1 MRFRILSCLSVA
13 MATMVTGCARQEI
26 AGLRGATGISSHR
39 WENVCDPTTDAACA
53 SGRMTGGGSSISVGG
68 AKVTKGLE
76 LHCDITLSNNLEVNW
91 KDASGSHNFHITK
104 PITFAECADDPDV
117 HPEPPVA
124 PFDTFVGSTL
134 GSLDG
139 VDGARCDFIFVD
151 AGEGGNGK
159 GDKAELLI
167 WDKDGNWALEVRLS
181 LITGGNLQAHYDQPH
196 GSKP

>member
-1 MRFRILSCLSVA
+1 MRLRILSCIGVALS
-13 MATMVTGCARQEI
+13 ATLVTSCAEQQLTS
-26 AGLRGATGISSHR
+26 LRSPTRGGSK
-39 WENVCDPTTDAACA
+39 WENVCNPDTDAACA

-91 KDASGSHNFHITK
+91 KDATGSHNFHITK

-124 PFDTFVGSTL
+124 PFDTFVGSTI

-151 AGEGGNGK
+151 AGEGGSGK